1 MTKKHVIV
9 PAAVMLLALATGGQ
23 VSAQGQDSLARFDGG
38 IGVNAVAG
46 LFGDQNP
53 DLIFPNVI
61 LNRVRGV
68 NPSNSIW
75 RIAGLKADVD
85 TDGNIKV
92 RGRGLVLAVG
102 NRIGQ
107 SLNLEVIATLI
118 CEEQAPFVPHSTTT
132 PVKLDPSGNFRID
145 DTLDSVPSECGKPV
159 LLIRTAAGWIAAGIP
174 KLSDE

>member
-1 MTKKHVIV
+1 MTKKHVMV
-9 PAAVMLLALATGGQ
+9 PAAVLLALATGGR
-23 VSAQGQDSLARFDGG
+23 VSAQGQDLLARFDGG

-68 NPSNSIW
+68 DPSNSIW
-75 RIAGLKADVD
+75 RIADLKADVD

-92 RGRGLVLAVG
+92 SGRGLVLAVG

-107 SLNLEVIATLI
+107 SLNLEVIATMI

-132 PVKLDPSGNFRID
+132 PVKLDPSGDFRID
-145 DTLDSVPSECGKPV
+145 DTLDSVPSECRKPV